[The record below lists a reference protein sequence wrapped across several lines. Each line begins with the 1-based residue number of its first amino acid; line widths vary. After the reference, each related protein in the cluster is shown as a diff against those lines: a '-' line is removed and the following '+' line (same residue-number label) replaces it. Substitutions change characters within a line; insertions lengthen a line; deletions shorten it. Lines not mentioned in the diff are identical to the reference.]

1 MKRAKMLY
9 MSEHNRDCL
18 YVVTYKKNLRFVVNC
33 DGTGFSFTI
42 EKAKLKEMIR

>member
-18 YVVTYKKNLRFVVNC
+18 YVVANKKNLRFNVNC
-33 DGTGFSFTI
+33 NGTGFSFTI
-42 EKAKLKEMIR
+42 SRDKLKEMIE